1 MREFNPIITVALTI
15 VLLVFVILYLRTL
28 TLEQIREAVYNA
40 FLTAETNFNHGEN
53 TEKLNYAV
61 QTARLALES
70 LPIPTI
76 VKAIVLPLITTE
88 NLTKIVDMWFKQV
101 KALVQQVPT
110 NEEIDKVIEGR

>member
-1 MREFNPIITVALTI
+1 MTEFNPIITVALTI

-28 TLEQIREAVYNA
+28 TLEQIREAVYSA
-40 FLTAETNFNHGEN
+40 FLTAETNFNYGEN
-53 TEKLNYAV
+53 KEKLAYAV
-61 QTARLALES
+61 QTARIALEG

>member
-1 MREFNPIITVALTI
+1 MTEFNPIVTVVLTI

-28 TLEQIREAVYNA
+28 TLEQIRKAVYSA

-53 TEKLNYAV
+53 KEKLAYAV
-61 QTARLALES
+61 QTARIALEG

-101 KALVQQVPT
+101 KMLVQQVPT

>member
-1 MREFNPIITVALTI
+1 
-15 VLLVFVILYLRTL
+15 
-28 TLEQIREAVYNA
+28 
-40 FLTAETNFNHGEN
+40 
-53 TEKLNYAV
+53 
-61 QTARLALES
+61 LES
-70 LPIPTI
+70 LPIPAI

>member
-1 MREFNPIITVALTI
+1 MTEFNPIVTVVLTI

-28 TLEQIREAVYNA
+28 TLEQIREAVYSA

-53 TEKLNYAV
+53 KEKLAYAV
-61 QTARLALES
+61 QTARIALEG

-101 KALVQQVPT
+101 KMLVQQVPT